1 MTTPTPNPSSSGESF
16 RAPRTVTPM
25 SVPALN
31 YDRLRFPLTHDQLS
45 SLVRSG
51 LDEDQAF
58 NDVTTI
64 ATVLSSRRARASLV
78 ARQSGVIAGVS
89 LALEAFRLLDPKISM
104 RVDAEDGTRVEKG
117 NTIVYMTGHARA
129 LLSAERTALNFLNHL
144 SGIATL
150 TRKFVDAVDGTG
162 ARICDT
168 RKTTPGLRAFQKY
181 AVRCGGGSNHR
192 FALDDAILI
201 KDNHIAVAGGAGAAY
216 AAARAFAGHL
226 VAIEIEVVS
235 LEQLEEVLAV
245 GASIVLLDN
254 MDNDMLRKAVE
265 INQGRARLE
274 ASGGVKLERVRSIAE
289 TGVDYISTSQITM
302 AAPPLDLG
310 LDVVIS

>member
-1 MTTPTPNPSSSGESF
+1 MKSTLNIGEIPPLLIEQAVRVAFAEDFGLAGDLTSQ
-16 RAPRTVTPM
+16 ATLPRDASATAT
-25 SVPALN
+25 
-31 YDRLRFPLTHDQLS
+31 LS
-45 SLVRSG
+45 TREPGVLAG
-51 LDEDQAF
+51 LP
-58 NDVTTI
+58 
-64 ATVLSSRRARASLV
+64 LV
-78 ARQSGVIAGVS
+78 AC
-89 LALEAFRLLDPKISM
+89 AFRLIG
-104 RVDAEDGTRVEKG
+104 DGVTFEASHRDGDRVEAGEVVGRVWG
-117 NTIVYMTGHARA
+117 NARQVM
-129 LLSAERTALNFLNHL
+129 SAERTALNFLNHL

-150 TRKFVDAVDGTG
+150 TRRFVDEIEGTS

-201 KDNHIAVAGGAGAAY
+201 KDNHIAVAGSAA
-216 AAARAFAGHL
+216 AAFTAARAFAGHL
-226 VAIEIEVVS
+226 VAIEIEVQS
-235 LEQLEEVLAV
+235 LAELSEVLEA

-254 MDNDMLRKAVE
+254 MDNDMLRQAVVL
-265 INQGRARLE
+265 NAGRARLE

-310 LDVVIS
+310 LDVTIT